1 MTNEEAIELARQA
14 GYQHPYAV
22 GECEDFEYFD
32 IESFAKL
39 VAKHTLLNIDPSKF
53 TSWQDGF
60 EVGVQKSR
68 QEFDVLF
75 AEHQKL
81 LGELEA
87 IKKVKQEN
95 AGAAATLDEMRR
107 RYDEHFAKALG
118 DKHDTR

>member
-1 MTNEEAIELARQA
+1 MTNEEVIELARQA

-22 GECEDFEYFD
+22 GECEDFD

-118 DKHDTR
+118 DKHDTKRNH

>member
-1 MTNEEAIELARQA
+1 MTQDEIIEMAKLAGFEEHQA
-14 GYQHPYAV
+14 KF
-22 GECEDFEYFD
+22 DTRFEP
-32 IESFAKL
+32 FAKL

-81 LGELEA
+81 LGELQA
-87 IKKVKQEN
+87 MRL
-95 AGAAATLDEMRR
+95 ARDEE
-107 RYDEHFAKALG
+107 DFC
-118 DKHDTR
+118 